1 VTPTGGAKQQDDQFQ
16 SFFVFRF
23 PVLAVFEITPWS
35 SPATT
40 DVVVAADSCGNCFY
54 FISFGIFYSNFTFK
68 YIYIAVPSIHR
79 LSFVLL
85 SIWRNVN
92 AFRCFFFSL
101 AIINCQRQTW
111 VACCYGGSW
120 VCVCVFISRPCIHI
134 RQFPV
139 FFFSFS
145 YQNKIKRNF
154 VAACF
159 SSFLFSLKKKAGQ
172 LFDRRIIKRK
182 SQKEIRRRKMQSEII
197 RRHSRRHQSATREP
211 QMFHF
216 QQANGDGNL
225 FRKKSNFI
233 QLVIHPGMSHAVV

>member
-1 VTPTGGAKQQDDQFQ
+1 LNIFRFYYIPFPKYKKNCTFFFLLLLFLGWCWVFTCGVTPTGGAKQQDDQFQ

-68 YIYIAVPSIHR
+68 CIYIAVPSIHR

-111 VACCYGGSW
+111 VACCCGGSW

-139 FFFSFS
+139 FFFLS

-159 SSFLFSLKKKAGQ
+159 SSFLFSLKKK
-172 LFDRRIIKRK
+172 L
-182 SQKEIRRRKMQSEII
+182 
-197 RRHSRRHQSATREP
+197 
-211 QMFHF
+211 
-216 QQANGDGNL
+216 GNFL
-225 FRKKSNFI
+225 I
-233 QLVIHPGMSHAVV
+233 GE